1 MRRGDMVPTS
11 ATPESAVRASHVV
24 VLGVPSKAYQLPV
37 EWVKVRT
44 GLECHVT
51 SWYVMSWYVMA
62 CHAAQGLPSPLPV
75 EQRGVFSGRVRQ
87 SESSPR
93 AVGVRFDVLRVVSC
107 RAAEWPSGRVAE
119 LPSGRAAE

>member
-44 GLECHVT
+44 GMEYNVTAWHVIVCHV
-51 SWYVMSWYVMA
+51 MSCRPRPPPPPA
-62 CHAAQGLPSPLPV
+62 LPV
-75 EQRGVFSGRVRQ
+75 ESRGSPGACVRVRVAA
-87 SESSPR
+87 SCES
-93 AVGVRFDVLRVVSC
+93 VVVRRVC
-107 RAAEWPSGRVAE
+107 E
-119 LPSGRAAE
+119 L